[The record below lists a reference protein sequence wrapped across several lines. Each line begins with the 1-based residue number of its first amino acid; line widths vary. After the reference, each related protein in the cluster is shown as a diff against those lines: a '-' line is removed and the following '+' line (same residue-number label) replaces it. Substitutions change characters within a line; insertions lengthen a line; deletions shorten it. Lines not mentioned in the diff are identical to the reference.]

1 MSHGVNVDEVKD
13 NELEQIAV
21 EAITDTNENKKHVK
35 VYLNELKAEI
45 RTLTQR
51 CDQFND
57 VKQTIKSMNDL
68 IREEVRTFF
77 LLVESVEFEE
87 LQ

>member
-35 VYLNELKAEI
+35 AYLNELKAEI

-68 IREEVRTFF
+68 IREEVRTF
-77 LLVESVEFEE
+77 
-87 LQ
+87 

>member
-1 MSHGVNVDEVKD
+1 LNETNDVKD

-21 EAITDTNENKKHVK
+21 EAITDTNENKKQIK
-35 VYLNELKAEI
+35 IYISELKSEI
-45 RTLTQR
+45 KALVQR

-68 IREEVRTFF
+68 IREEV
-77 LLVESVEFEE
+77 S
-87 LQ
+87 